1 MTKGILQK
9 IMNSIYKKKKKSTS
23 SGQLATCSLV
33 CGIVGLFLSFFY
45 LPVSL
50 MNASVYPPGAIYG
63 LNGIVLA
70 LLGTFPP
77 GLFCG
82 AGGLISAILSR
93 RAPDR
98 QGKGV
103 SGRAIA
109 GIILSIL
116 AIGLT
121 FFFFYA
127 LITYYDALKDPV
139 LGPQINSYLHE
150 IQEQMRQQMQIT
162 ETLPNSL

>member
-1 MTKGILQK
+1 
-9 IMNSIYKKKKKSTS
+9 MNSIYKKKKTS
-23 SGQLATCSLV
+23 SSASQLATCSLV
-33 CGIVGLFLSFFY
+33 CGAVGLFFSFFY

-50 MNASVYPPGAIYG
+50 MNASIYPRGAIYG

-70 LLGTFPP
+70 ILGYFHP

-82 AGGLISAILSR
+82 AGGLILAILSR

-98 QGKGV
+98 QGKGLM
-103 SGRAIA
+103 GKAIA

-121 FFFFYA
+121 LFFFYA
-127 LITYYDALKDPV
+127 LISYYDALKDPV
-139 LGPQINSYLHE
+139 LGPQINSYLYE
-150 IQEQMRQQMQIT
+150 LQEQLREQMQQQMIVP
-162 ETLPNSL
+162 ESLPASAL

>member
-1 MTKGILQK
+1 
-9 IMNSIYKKKKKSTS
+9 MNSIYKKKKTS
-23 SGQLATCSLV
+23 SSASQLATCSLV
-33 CGIVGLFLSFFY
+33 CGAVGLFFSFFY

-50 MNASVYPPGAIYG
+50 MNASIYPRGAISG

-70 LLGTFPP
+70 IRGFFPP

-82 AGGLISAILSR
+82 AGGLILPILSR

-98 QGKGV
+98 QGKGLM
-103 SGRAIA
+103 GKAIA

-121 FFFFYA
+121 LFFFYA
-127 LITYYDALKDPV
+127 LISYYDALKDPV
-139 LGPQINSYLHE
+139 LGPQINSYLYE
-150 IQEQMRQQMQIT
+150 LQEQLREQMQQQMIVP
-162 ETLPNSL
+162 ESLPASAL

>member
-1 MTKGILQK
+1 
-9 IMNSIYKKKKKSTS
+9 MNSIYKKKKTS
-23 SGQLATCSLV
+23 SSASQLATCSLV
-33 CGIVGLFLSFFY
+33 CGAVGLFFSFFY

-50 MNASVYPPGAIYG
+50 MNASIYPRGAIYG

-70 LLGTFPP
+70 ILGYFPP

-82 AGGLISAILSR
+82 AGGLILAILSR

-98 QGKGV
+98 QGKGLM
-103 SGRAIA
+103 GKAIA

-121 FFFFYA
+121 LFFFYA
-127 LITYYDALKDPV
+127 LISYYCALKDPV
-139 LGPQINSYLHE
+139 LGPQINSYLYDL
-150 IQEQMRQQMQIT
+150 QEQLREQMQQQMIVP
-162 ETLPNSL
+162 ESLPASAL

>member
-1 MTKGILQK
+1 
-9 IMNSIYKKKKKSTS
+9 MNSIYKKKKTS
-23 SGQLATCSLV
+23 SSASQLATCSLV
-33 CGIVGLFLSFFY
+33 CGAVGLFFSFFY

-50 MNASVYPPGAIYG
+50 MNASIYPRGAIYG

-70 LLGTFPP
+70 ILGYFPP

-82 AGGLISAILSR
+82 AGGLILAILSR

-98 QGKGV
+98 QGKGLM
-103 SGRAIA
+103 GKAIA

-121 FFFFYA
+121 LFFFYA
-127 LITYYDALKDPV
+127 LISYYDALKDPV
-139 LGPQINSYLHE
+139 LGPQINSYLYE
-150 IQEQMRQQMQIT
+150 LQEQLREQMPQQMIVP
-162 ETLPNSL
+162 ESLPASAL